1 MNTNKRYSPVERE
14 RAVRL
19 RQPAETG
26 RLVRFLLPNEAGFIN
41 GNDRHRWRNCRTA
54 P

>member
-14 RAVRL
+14 RAVRFG
-19 RQPAETG
+19 QPAEIG
-26 RLVRFLLPNEAGFIN
+26 KLVRFLLPNEAGFIN
-41 GNDRHRWRNCRTA
+41 RNDRYRWRNCRVA